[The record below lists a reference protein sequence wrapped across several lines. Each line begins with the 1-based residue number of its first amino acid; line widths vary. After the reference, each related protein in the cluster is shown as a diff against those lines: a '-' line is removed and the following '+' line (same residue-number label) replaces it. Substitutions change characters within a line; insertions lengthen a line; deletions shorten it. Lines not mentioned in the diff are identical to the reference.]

1 MKKSNKAFLLKKK
14 KSIIERTHGIK
25 LMEATYREIDTVVS
39 QKGHVGT
46 FSRGLIANMC
56 LVVYFMF
63 AKY

>member
-1 MKKSNKAFLLKKK
+1 MA
-14 KSIIERTHGIK
+14 
-25 LMEATYREIDTVVS
+25 ATYREIDTIVS
-39 QKGHVGT
+39 QKGDVGT

>member
-1 MKKSNKAFLLKKK
+1 MKKKSNKAFLLKK

-39 QKGHVGT
+39 QKGDVGT